1 MIKMGLPDY
10 INCNNKGGER
20 MISEVCEYFPCVTA
34 ERTGKNCAD
43 NKNCQTHKF
52 YRKHGTEYLFKIYKF
67 NQVYK
72 IEPLEIEPLGI
83 GALCN
88 PNLFSELEKMLNK
101 DTNNNIKEVE

>member
-1 MIKMGLPDY
+1 MGLPDY
-10 INCNNKGGER
+10 INCNKKGGKR

-34 ERTGKNCAD
+34 ERTEMNCVD

-72 IEPLEIEPLGI
+72 IEPLGI
-83 GALCN
+83 GAFRN

-101 DTNNNIKEVE
+101 DTNNNIKEVSTNE